1 VKVQSVRRL
10 IKFNDIELA
19 DLNPGVPMEEV
30 LKMHASTNVHPE
42 LSTAIFT
49 GPVMKGST
57 AVYTA
62 ELRLGTK
69 G

>member
-1 VKVQSVRRL
+1 MKVHSVRRI
-10 IKFNDIELA
+10 IKFNDVELA
-19 DLNPGVPMEEV
+19 DLNPNVPMEEV
-30 LKMHASTNVHPE
+30 LKMHASSNVHPE
-42 LSTAIFT
+42 LSTAILT